1 MSKRRILKKDIS
13 YVAGDLFTEVLV
25 CKLYV
30 PGVEQDKA
38 EALMTRI
45 LDIQDDFM
53 RRAGRPAG
61 KDNKALVKAYYRK
74 LRTDLQAEIDAI
86 AVEIDGLSKGREA

>member
-30 PGVEQDKA
+30 PNVEQDKA

-45 LDIQDDFM
+45 LDMQDDFT

-61 KDNKALVKAYYRK
+61 KDNKMLVKEYYRK

-86 AVEIDGLSKGREA
+86 AAEINALSKAPEA